1 MNEIKQELLAILQLV
16 CQQKEDL
23 MIDFGQLED
32 SVNLRNE
39 LGLDSLEL
47 AELTVR
53 LEDRF
58 GVDIYA
64 DGLVNTLG
72 EVLEKLRP

>member
-1 MNEIKQELLAILQLV
+1 MNEIKQELLGILQLV
-16 CQQKEDL
+16 CEHKEDL
-23 MIDFGQLED
+23 MIDFKTIDE
-32 SVNLRNE
+32 SIRLRDE

-58 GVDIYA
+58 GIDIYA
-64 DGLVNTLG
+64 DGLVNTFG
-72 EVLEKLRP
+72 EILEKLRP

>member
-16 CQQKEDL
+16 CEQKEDL
-23 MIDFGQLED
+23 VIDFSTFDE
-32 SVNLRNE
+32 SIRLRDG

-64 DGLVNTLG
+64 NGLVNTLG
-72 EVLEKLRP
+72 EVLEKIEQ